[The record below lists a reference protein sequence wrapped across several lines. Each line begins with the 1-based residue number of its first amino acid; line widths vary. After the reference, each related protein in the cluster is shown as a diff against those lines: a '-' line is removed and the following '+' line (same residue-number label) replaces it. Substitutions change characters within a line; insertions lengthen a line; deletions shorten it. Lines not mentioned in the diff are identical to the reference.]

1 MTLTRRYRFSS
12 SHRLH
17 SPTLSAADNQQ
28 TYGRCNNPYGHGHN
42 YVLEVSVSGELDKA
56 TGRVV
61 AIEDL
66 DSFVASTILSVYD
79 GKNMN
84 VDIDS
89 FQGSVVPTTENVA
102 VDVRQR
108 LEKHWPKPG
117 SSWAHTRKMPRLAG
131 VRLFETRKNIFDI

>member
-1 MTLTRRYRFSS
+1 MILTRRYRFSS
-12 SHRLH
+12 AHRLH
-17 SPTLSAADNQQ
+17 SPSLSAAENQQ

-42 YVLEVSVSGELDKA
+42 YVLEVSVAGEPDGV

-66 DSFVASTILSVYD
+66 DKYVASTVLSVYD

-84 VDIDS
+84 MDIES
-89 FQGSVVPTTENVA
+89 FQGETVPTTENVA
-102 VDVRQR
+102 VDVRRR
-108 LEKHWPKPG
+108 LEMQWPEPD
-117 SSWAHTRKMPRLAG
+117 SPWPHTPRMPRLAG

>member
-17 SPTLSAADNQQ
+17 SPALSETANQD
-28 TYGRCNNPYGHGHN
+28 TYGRCNNPFGHGHN
-42 YVLEVSVSGELDKA
+42 YVLEVSVGGEPDPS
-56 TGRVV
+56 TGRLM

-66 DSFVASTILSVYD
+66 DRLVASSVLSVYD
-79 GKNMN
+79 GRNMN
-84 VDIDS
+84 IDIDS
-89 FQGSVVPTTENVA
+89 FQGAVVPTTENVA

-108 LEKHWPKPG
+108 LERDWPNPG
-117 SSWAHTRKMPRLAG
+117 SSWAHTRRMPQLAG